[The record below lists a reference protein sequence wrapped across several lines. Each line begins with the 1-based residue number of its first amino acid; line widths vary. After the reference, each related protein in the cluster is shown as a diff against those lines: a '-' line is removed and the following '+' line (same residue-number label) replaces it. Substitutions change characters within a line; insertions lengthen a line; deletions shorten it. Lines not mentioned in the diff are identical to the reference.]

1 MIDLFDDAL
10 PYALSR
16 RQGQCEVLVLENVQI
31 IKLFSSFGILCILC
45 IVLWINN
52 NFHIDH
58 SESVRTFCV
67 FFHCVICTEIRRLQ
81 SF

>member
-1 MIDLFDDAL
+1 MIDLFEDAL
-10 PYALSR
+10 LPYPMLWADVRANVRFSCWKTSKLSNCSQALAFCAS
-16 RQGQCEVLVLENVQI
+16 CDI
-31 IKLFSSFGILCILC
+31 
-45 IVLWINN
+45 
-52 NFHIDH
+52 FHIDH